1 VEGEFSNQ
9 TNYRMSDSEEVS
21 GDEGGK
27 LKFLLKADLNKIDD
41 LPPEV
46 QRRVKALKNIQL
58 ENIKQEVDYYKELHQ
73 LDLKYQRIYDENNLK
88 RKKIYLGEYEPT
100 DLECEWIEK
109 DDDET
114 DKKLGKLSLEE
125 KKAESVKGIPD
136 FWLTVF
142 QNANDTVLHGTLE
155 EIDEPILKHLQDVT
169 IELPETNTGFKINFH
184 FEPNEF
190 FENTVLTKEYMLR
203 NEYDKEDPLD
213 YDGPEVI
220 KSSGCEI
227 KWKSGKNPCV
237 KIVKKKTKPK
247 GKGKG
252 GPKFVTKEEKRDT
265 FFNFFKPPE
274 VPDKKKDDESED
286 EDEDA
291 AMNMELLNEDFDIGL
306 GIKEKLISKAVLY
319 FTGEADDIDIDDD
332 YDDEDTEDEDED
344 DD

>member
-1 VEGEFSNQ
+1 
-9 TNYRMSDSEEVS
+9 MSDSEDIS
-21 GDEGGK
+21 GDDAGK
-27 LKFLLKADLNKIDD
+27 MQFLLKAALNKIDD
-41 LPPEV
+41 LPPVV

-58 ENIKQEVDYYKELHQ
+58 ENVKKEVDYYKELHQ
-73 LDLKYQRIYDENNLK
+73 LDLKYQRIYDENNSK
-88 RKKIYLGEYEPT
+88 RKQIYLGEYEPT

-125 KKAESVKGIPD
+125 KTETIKGIPD

-142 QNANDTVLHGTLE
+142 QNANDTVLHGTVE

-169 IELPETNTGFKINFH
+169 VELPETNTGFKINFH
-184 FEPNEF
+184 FEPNDF

-220 KSSGCEI
+220 KSTGCEI
-227 KWKSGKNPCV
+227 KWKQGKNPCIKV
-237 KIVKKKTKPK
+237 VKKKTKPK

-252 GPKFVTKEEKRDT
+252 GPKFVTKEEKRDS

-274 VPDKKKDDESED
+274 VPEQEKD
-286 EDEDA
+286 EDDDDDDDKIVDED
-291 AMNMELLNEDFDIGL
+291 MELLNEDFDIGL
-306 GIKEKLISKAVLY
+306 AIKEKLISKAVLY

-332 YDDEDTEDEDED
+332 FDEDTDDEDED